1 MKMSSFSRTKLLAV
15 VAGIAVVG
23 VSFLLIQD
31 SDAKNSTY
39 SGPPKAIIID
49 QLYDEIP
56 SKRFHDMATQY
67 LETGGYEVDI
77 ITTQNVT
84 VDFFKKLPQMNY
96 NYVIIRTHGVLDAS
110 ADAPVVL
117 FTGEKYTTESYIQE
131 QLFGQIKKGT
141 PLANINYQLG
151 EHDSSDWIQINE
163 TARSITTPVQHEELS
178 EDEYFLIPTK
188 FVDEVME
195 GQFPE
200 TIFLLGGC
208 KTMANPSMAKSLIN
222 RGASSVVGWDENV
235 GSYDNDNALLRIIE
249 ENVVNKLEIVDAVE
263 LVKNDMRWTNNELQP
278 NLEYYS
284 ESM

>member
-1 MKMSSFSRTKLLAV
+1 MISFSNTKFLAIGV
-15 VAGIAVVG
+15 GIAIVG

-56 SKRFHDMATQY
+56 SKSFHDRATQY

-77 ITTQNVT
+77 VTTQNVT
-84 VDFFKKLPQMNY
+84 VDLFKKLPKMNY
-96 NYVIIRTHGVLDAS
+96 DYVVIRTHGVLDAS

-117 FTGEKYTTESYIQE
+117 FTGERYNTESYIQE

-141 PLANINYQLG
+141 PLGNINFQLS
-151 EHDSSDWIQINE
+151 EHDSSDWVQINE
-163 TARSITTPVQHEELS
+163 TARSITTPVRHEETS
-178 EDEYFLIPTK
+178 DEYFLIPTK

-195 GQFPE
+195 GKFSQ
-200 TIFLLGGC
+200 TTFLLGGC
-208 KTMANPSMAKSLIN
+208 KTMANPSMAESLIN

-249 ENVVNKLEIVDAVE
+249 ENIVNKMEISEAVE
-263 LVKNDMRWTNNELQP
+263 LVKNEIRWTNYDLQP
-278 NLEYYS
+278 DLELYQ
-284 ESM
+284 SMKA